1 MLYPDPS
8 PGAEL
13 PLVGRCLADNGRHP
27 RNRKRLGRT
36 RRSFCENLTSLV
48 FQPSRCS
55 VSPLGRRPQP
65 SRICARTHSAG
76 PDYSSWPIASADAI
90 ICINMIHISPWGA
103 TIGWMQGR
111 PRYSLRIVAL
121 SLWPIQPRT
130 VRNGPGASNLPRQ
143 VNAATQRRPA
153 APPLRALHDAWTIS
167 PRRGCTGQLTIYKH
181 RTRCCRLPPGLLH
194 SSGSPALR
202 MPSSTRAVCA

>member
-13 PLVGRCLADNGRHP
+13 PLVGRRLADNGRHP

-36 RRSFCENLTSLV
+36 RSSFCENLTSLV

-103 TIGWMQGR
+103 TIGWIQGR

-121 SLWPIQPRT
+121 SLWPHTTANGAQRPRSKQPSAPSER
-130 VRNGPGASNLPRQ
+130 SDS
-143 VNAATQRRPA
+143 A
-153 APPLRALHDAWTIS
+153 AP
-167 PRRGCTGQLTIYKH
+167 RG
-181 RTRCCRLPPGLLH
+181 PPIE
-194 SSGSPALR
+194 
-202 MPSSTRAVCA
+202 CAA